1 MPFYDS
7 GVRYGSGARY
17 GPSPIPITYM
27 AKIIRNWIRMNRGEH
42 VDLGTAIVKN
52 VTTTTTMVPAT
63 NADFV
68 DFSTRQT
75 ALNAAVE
82 ALADLEKQIKAA
94 RLAIA
99 RTSESL
105 TKGVPSDIV
114 ALGFEPTANAPAPP
128 AQPPGQVTNLAVTAT
143 MTASSIIRTIRCSAR
158 RAMSGRR
165 RRIQTIRQAGW
176 RKARRR
182 AARGR

>member
-1 MPFYDS
+1 
-7 GVRYGSGARY
+7 
-17 GPSPIPITYM
+17 M
-27 AKIIRNWIRMNRGEH
+27 ANIIRNWLKMNRGER

-82 ALADLEKQIKAA
+82 AAADLEKQLKAA
-94 RLAIA
+94 RLAITAEMDLWMPSIEQLA